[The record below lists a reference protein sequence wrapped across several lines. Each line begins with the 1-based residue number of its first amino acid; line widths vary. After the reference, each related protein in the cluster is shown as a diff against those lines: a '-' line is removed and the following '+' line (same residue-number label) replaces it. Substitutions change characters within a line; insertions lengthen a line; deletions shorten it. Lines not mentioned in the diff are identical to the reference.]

1 MEQKLIAASVKAERW
16 DPERQNFEETESVL
30 AALGFADW
38 RTLPRVISIVGA
50 GGKTSTMYDLAEELA
65 AKGARVLITTSTHIA
80 KPEQYRTEV
89 IAKLADLDAGSYA
102 GALRNP
108 RGFILAAGKQA
119 EGPDHAWKLAMP
131 EERSV

>member
-1 MEQKLIAASVKAERW
+1 MEQKLIVASVKAERW
-16 DPERQNFEETESVL
+16 DPEKQNFEETDSVL

-89 IAKLADLDAGSYA
+89 IPKLADLDAGSYA
-102 GALRNP
+102 GAPSGGWRKK
-108 RGFILAAGKQA
+108 RAGNF
-119 EGPDHAWKLAMP
+119 M
-131 EERSV
+131 

>member
-16 DPERQNFEETESVL
+16 DPEKQNFEETESVL

-65 AKGARVLITTSTHIA
+65 AKTVSLFSHDIKSCGEMHEYYHPETGEPVINSGFQNWNLLALNMGAWVARGNAV
-80 KPEQYRTEV
+80 TEENWN
-89 IAKLADLDAGSYA
+89 K
-102 GALRNP
+102 
-108 RGFILAAGKQA
+108 
-119 EGPDHAWKLAMP
+119 EEPD
-131 EERSV
+131 E

>member
-16 DPERQNFEETESVL
+16 DPEKQNFEETESVL

-65 AKGARVLITTSTHIA
+65 AKGARVLIREVSFWQQ
-80 KPEQYRTEV
+80 ENRQRGRTMR
-89 IAKLADLDAGSYA
+89 GS
-102 GALRNP
+102 LLCR
-108 RGFILAAGKQA
+108 RTL
-119 EGPDHAWKLAMP
+119 
-131 EERSV
+131 ERSV